1 MACRIQGSNLCSLK
15 WKHGAIAT
23 GLSGNSLQYYSLLVC
38 WRVNGIRIL
47 KIYFPEQR
55 CLLIV
60 NIVEGVRLKS
70 PPWQEW
76 SGWFYME
83 QDKFKSSFR
92 NKDHLTECICCSLLG
107 EEGLNIFIL
116 LFVSKLEWNPS
127 AVSFFLE
134 FKACYSFQS
143 LRIPEVSAWELL
155 SSRSQG
161 EGREVG
167 S

>member
-1 MACRIQGSNLCSLK
+1 MCHSIHQKVFVSSIIRNQEGQPLER
-15 WKHGAIAT
+15 AIERAK
-23 GLSGNSLQYYSLLVC
+23 
-38 WRVNGIRIL
+38 IR
-47 KIYFPEQR
+47 KIGWTKAEVGTWQVTNIPKV
-55 CLLIV
+55 V

-134 FKACYSFQS
+134 FKACYSVQS